1 MGAGELGAE
10 LEARFRPPDH
20 LRPAIRAISERL
32 FAAGRPVARELGYN
46 LVAHGSMERDCDLVA
61 IPWTDE
67 AVDEDAL
74 VLALQAAFGEALG
87 TECYRGQGWSLRPHG
102 RKSKTLILL
111 NTGLVNEVEPGRGE
125 GFPFVDLSVM
135 PRTVS

>member
-1 MGAGELGAE
+1 MGAE

-32 FAAGRPVARELGYN
+32 FAAGRRVARELGYN

-61 IPWTDE
+61 IPWTDD
-67 AVDEDAL
+67 AVGEDTL

-87 TECYRGQGWSLRPHG
+87 TECYLGHGWSLKPHG
-102 RKSKTLILL
+102 RKANTLILL
-111 NTGLVNEVEPGRGE
+111 ETGLVNEEAPGKGE

-135 PRTVS
+135 PRARP